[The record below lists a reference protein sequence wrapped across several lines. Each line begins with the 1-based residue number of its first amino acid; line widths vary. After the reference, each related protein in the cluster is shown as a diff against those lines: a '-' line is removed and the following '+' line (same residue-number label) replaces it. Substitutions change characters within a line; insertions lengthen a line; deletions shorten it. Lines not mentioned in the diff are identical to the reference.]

1 MWSTGILS
9 ASTFFFFS
17 ASIGAQRGRNSPSK
31 SLFSRISYS
40 LDHYG
45 TEKKKNLFADVIDIR
60 QFFVAVEKKIIK
72 TTTVLACL

>member
-1 MWSTGILS
+1 MVYWNPLCINV
-9 ASTFFFFS
+9 FFFFS

-45 TEKKKNLFADVIDIR
+45 TEKKKNLFADVIDINK
-60 QFFVAVEKKIIK
+60 AVFCRSRKKNN
-72 TTTVLACL
+72 